1 MPSASLDDLGS
12 AGRQTVVAHDKAGI
26 LLLDRPGRREAALS
40 QDPNDP
46 LATDR
51 HLALLFAFV
60 SLAPVLPQ
68 AMSMSGPKLIGR
80 LGHLKRRR

>member
-12 AGRQTVVAHDKAGI
+12 AGRQTVVAHYKADI

-51 HLALLFAFV
+51 HLAWLFDFV
-60 SLAPVLPQ
+60 SLAPVVLKT
-68 AMSMSGPKLIGR
+68 STLIPSATI
-80 LGHLKRRR
+80 LI